1 MQMCYKKKQIKYKYR
16 NWQMGQ
22 LNAREKKSVFKE
34 DFKDLR
40 ASMVSTDQ
48 ICHGL
53 LLHSLGAA
61 AAVAQSPL
69 VFS

>member
-1 MQMCYKKKQIKYKYR
+1 MA
-16 NWQMGQ
+16 NVSTQ

-34 DFKDLR
+34 DLT
-40 ASMVSTDQ
+40 ASIVSTHQ